1 MLVECEF
8 IPTHYL
14 SILALVM
21 CQHRNSNYPA
31 SKVKIINSC
40 YLDLLLTIGA
50 VRMTH
55 VSNNTPVLTITE
67 DDTVGKEDSMTELQ
81 LINTHIKNPINRR
94 MVPTPYLDQTIRKR
108 KSNTISY
115 FLSDKNVISRDTR
128 DGDFPN
134 FCQTA
139 EGKLNK

>member
-1 MLVECEF
+1 
-8 IPTHYL
+8 
-14 SILALVM
+14 
-21 CQHRNSNYPA
+21 
-31 SKVKIINSC
+31 
-40 YLDLLLTIGA
+40 
-50 VRMTH
+50 MTH

-81 LINTHIKNPINRR
+81 LINTHIKNPKNRR

-139 EGKLNK
+139 EGKLNKSFMGQSLCNYCGKPDHKRQDCKLKSA